1 MARVVEVGE
10 NAIELIKTA
19 MGVQTMAFNVRLIER
34 ELETL
39 LLRPRDIAPPMT
51 PTSPTATPSISTIN
65 KAMNEVRKKKQEEL
79 ALESE
84 LIYWEEALAKGR
96 KDFMEMNNKFRAT
109 HSKLLTAIAQS
120 VRGAM
125 QFV

>member
-1 MARVVEVGE
+1 VGE

-51 PTSPTATPSISTIN
+51 PTTPTSPSSPATPSISTIN